1 MCLLLCNT
9 IVIDWITR
17 LLHVRTSRIRS
28 RMAKT
33 VLKADVSAS
42 QNKGCIIVTLTGIYA

>member
-17 LLHVRTSRIRS
+17 LLHIRTFRIRS
-28 RMAKT
+28 WLAKT
-33 VLKADVSAS
+33 VLKANVSAL
-42 QNKGCIIVTLTGIYA
+42 QTKGCIIATLTGIYA